1 MEPRESATTGR
12 KCSNKEP
19 VKEKMSL
26 QRKWASEPANPK
38 QSTFADCE
46 AKNQES
52 LPGGAPG
59 GLPPQ
64 QKYTFTGNSGKMLSG
79 AAAIGA
85 MGSPPSQDR
94 QGPFAQ
100 GFPRGYSYQ
109 LGQPYPQ
116 HPQTERFLSGAKP
129 QPGLEPHA
137 WPFAGQLPSEDLYSV
152 GHPVHAHPHGV
163 GSGRFPRQKSP
174 SLPSS
179 FDKYPQSGSEPAEE
193 GYSKKEQKPKK
204 PGKYICHYCGRACAK
219 PSVLK
224 KHIRSH
230 TGERPY
236 PCIPCGFSFKTK
248 SNLYKHRKS
257 HAHAIK
263 AGLVPFTELP
273 VACSG
278 DMDQASPVGETEV
291 HSDGDQSTDTDEEGM
306 DGSSTLMD
314 KDSRIPQISFEADRS
329 AGNYTQNAMWRL
341 LFIFLSTEPYF
352 VVQ

>member
-1 MEPRESATTGR
+1 MEPRPPGTSTH

-19 VKEKMSL
+19 GKEKMAL
-26 QRKWASEPANPK
+26 QRKWASEPANSN
-38 QSTFADCE
+38 QSTPANRE
-46 AKNQES
+46 AARHEG
-52 LPGGAPG
+52 LPSGAGG
-59 GLPPQ
+59 GLAPQ
-64 QKYTFTGNSGKMLSG
+64 QKYAFAGTCGQVLAGP
-79 AAAIGA
+79 AAVRA
-85 MGSPPSQDR
+85 MGGPPAQDP

-116 HPQTERFLSGAKP
+116 HPQSERFLSGAKP
-129 QPGLEPHA
+129 PPGLEPHA

-152 GHPVHAHPHGV
+152 GHPVHAHPPGL

-204 PGKYICHYCGRACAK
+204 PGKYICQYCGRACAK

-273 VACSG
+273 LARPG
-278 DMDQASPVGETEV
+278 DAGQASPVGESEA

-306 DGSSTLMD
+306 DGSALLMD
-314 KDSRIPQISFEADRS
+314 KDGPLPHIAFDADRS
-329 AGNYTQNAMWRL
+329 AGKDRLHSVL
-341 LFIFLSTEPYF
+341 LFCEPSVF
-352 VVQ
+352 RRFGGCS

>member
-1 MEPRESATTGR
+1 MEPRESGATGH
-12 KCSNKEP
+12 KCSSKEP

-26 QRKWASEPANPK
+26 QRRWASEPANCK
-38 QSTFADCE
+38 HSTFADRE
-46 AKNQES
+46 AKKQES
-52 LPGGAPG
+52 FPSGAAG
-59 GLPPQ
+59 GLAPQ
-64 QKYTFTGNSGKMLSG
+64 QKYAFTGGSGKVLSG
-79 AAAIGA
+79 PAAVRA
-85 MGSPPSQDR
+85 MGGPPSQDPP
-94 QGPFAQ
+94 GPFAQ
-100 GFPRGYSYQ
+100 GFPRGYAYQ

-116 HPQTERFLSGAKP
+116 HPQSERFLSGAKP

-179 FDKYPQSGSEPAEE
+179 FDKYPQSGSEPAED

-263 AGLVPFTELP
+263 AGLIPFTELP
-273 VACSG
+273 VARSG
-278 DMDQASPVGETEV
+278 DMDQASPVGESEV

-306 DGSSTLMD
+306 DGATMLMD
-314 KDSRIPQISFEADRS
+314 KDGPC
-329 AGNYTQNAMWRL
+329 AGNLPLPSFLCVFVLVSRWLAACASLVFL
-341 LFIFLSTEPYF
+341 LVCEG
-352 VVQ
+352 